1 MTLRLVNT
9 ARNFSRFSPLSR
21 ALHTTQPSLAGRS
34 FTRPGPP
41 PLPAADQAEFEALI
55 KANQSVGTIPK
66 VNQVD
71 AEEELHKDVRRGP
84 KPEFEGEVNPRT
96 GERGGPKQD
105 PFVAGDA
112 DWQFG
117 GRVTDF

>member
-1 MTLRLVNT
+1 MFPLLFNT
-9 ARNFSRFSPLSR
+9 ARALPRTTPLSR
-21 ALHTTQPSLAGRS
+21 TLYTSSSSLAPRS

-41 PLPAADQAEFEALI
+41 PLPAADQAEFEALL
-55 KANQSVGTIPK
+55 KANQTVGTIPK

-71 AEEELHKDVRRGP
+71 ADEELHKDVRKGP

-105 PFVAGDA
+105 PFVAGDS